1 MKKIP
6 KKVIDILNKR
16 AKAAEEFI
24 RRDTE
29 LVEWMIENGVDIAHY
44 ELKDHIQCG
53 CSSIIDSRGSNDA
66 IIHFLERW

>member
-29 LVEWMIENGVDIAHY
+29 LVEWMKENGIDITHY
-44 ELKDHIQCG
+44 ELEDHILCG
-53 CSSIIDSRGSNDA
+53 CSSIVDSQGSKEA
-66 IIHFLERW
+66 IIDFLNRW